1 MTPKKRGTGG
11 GNVMVGEGGKWPK
24 KERYWQRK
32 SNDNYSVLPWLGSVQ
47 EILVASQKTKLRD
60 VGRVCLRL
68 HFLESR
74 RCVVIMYRASSNS
87 KSHSESDK
95 TAVLLYQKDRGTFN
109 IPAEGTILRDISEK
123 NHRQYRD
130 AMPCGL
136 HVMRREMACYF
147 PPNAASHNFYSKPC
161 TALRSLHHLVT
172 ISVST

>member
-1 MTPKKRGTGG
+1 M
-11 GNVMVGEGGKWPK
+11 
-24 KERYWQRK
+24 
-32 SNDNYSVLPWLGSVQ
+32 PWLGSVQ

-130 AMPCGL
+130 AMPCRL
-136 HVMRREMACYF
+136 HVMRRETARYSSF
-147 PPNAASHNFYSKPC
+147 IAATHDFLTIPC
-161 TALRSLHHLVT
+161 TTLRHCIIWQQLTFLLKTHCDIMQPVMASRHKLC
-172 ISVST
+172 S